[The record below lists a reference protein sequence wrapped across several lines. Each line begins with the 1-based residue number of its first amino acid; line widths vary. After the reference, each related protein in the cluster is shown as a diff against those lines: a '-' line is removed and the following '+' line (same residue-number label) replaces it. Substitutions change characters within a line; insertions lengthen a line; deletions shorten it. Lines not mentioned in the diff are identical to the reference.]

1 MPKSAQ
7 SLINRPEIKA
17 WLSKSLFAPRRPARR
32 GLDPL
37 IKKAAAE
44 TAGIVSIAAVM
55 LLAVDCLFN
64 GGLLR

>member
-1 MPKSAQ
+1 MPKSARH
-7 SLINRPEIKA
+7 LIHTRRPPFVCA
-17 WLSKSLFAPRRPARR
+17 GTAARPARR
-32 GLDPL
+32 RLDPL